1 VYIWVYSIEKGNIH
15 VVVVWTFGG
24 RLNVVHIHSNMNDG
38 RGQGK
43 EKTGVHME
51 LYKGKNE
58 RGEVLTI
65 DGISGEVKE
74 LTGAEDAE

>member
-1 VYIWVYSIEKGNIH
+1 
-15 VVVVWTFGG
+15 
-24 RLNVVHIHSNMNDG
+24 MNDG

-58 RGEVLTI
+58 TRGEVLTI